1 MAQDRME
8 ESSAAVKALYGTE
21 NPCSI
26 KGAPELGEIMQKFIY
41 SDVNNQ
47 VKMPLAQ
54 KELLT
59 LVVLTANNT
68 PEDIGIHVK
77 GALNAGAT
85 PEEIRETLYQCTPYV
100 GFARSKAA
108 LIEMQ
113 IAFEEAGVKLP
124 LENQGT
130 TTDADRIARGEQT
143 QVDIFGDRMRGF
155 ANSGKGDQAHINN
168 WLSGNCFGD

>member
-21 NPCSI
+21 NPCNI

-77 GALNAGAT
+77 GALNAGAQLPT
-85 PEEIRETLYQCTPYV
+85 PTALPKANKRRLTSSATVCAVLQIPAKATRRILTTGSAATASAITTP
-100 GFARSKAA
+100 AKC
-108 LIEMQ
+108 LI
-113 IAFEEAGVKLP
+113 
-124 LENQGT
+124 
-130 TTDADRIARGEQT
+130 
-143 QVDIFGDRMRGF
+143 
-155 ANSGKGDQAHINN
+155 
-168 WLSGNCFGD
+168 